1 VRTADTAVRVREV
14 EPGDADALRRLRA
27 DALTRHPA
35 AYATADHEEAAL
47 TPADWLVRAT
57 PTPQATIWLAEG
69 EGGALAG
76 LAGIRGDGRA
86 RTGHVAELWGVY
98 VAPDHRGRGVG
109 DALVGAAVR
118 WARGQGFAR
127 IRLNVDTENAGAA
140 RLYLRHGFVVHG
152 REPDVI
158 RVGEDRRDEYLM
170 HLVLR

>member
-1 VRTADTAVRVREV
+1 MGFV
-14 EPGDADALRRLRA
+14 G
-27 DALTRHPA
+27 
-35 AYATADHEEAAL
+35 EEARIERRIVDEFEL
-47 TPADWLVRAT
+47 DRPGSAT
-57 PTPQATIWLAEG
+57 RLGKILETH
-69 EGGALAG
+69 
-76 LAGIRGDGRA
+76 
-86 RTGHVAELWGVY
+86 RT
-98 VAPDHRGRGVG
+98 DHRGRGVG